1 MPTCVALCVVT
12 RLLLWPPLSVF
23 WRICPLQLI
32 FFEGGYFLLQINA
45 LILWS
50 ETVSAFD
57 SSFLLRRISAN
68 DLGAAALVAHSAQSD
83 LVVLRFKTLF
93 LSADPCRQK

>member
-1 MPTCVALCVVT
+1 MCCLVCRNPIVALASVVCF
-12 RLLLWPPLSVF
+12 LANLSASTH
-23 WRICPLQLI
+23 